1 MHFMIDMENS
11 GSKGL
16 QGVEYL
22 AAEGKNNPRQLYL
35 DMLKTFG
42 RKDGLAIYRQLKNIK
57 LE

>member
-1 MHFMIDMENS
+1 MIDMENS